1 MISTQVARGR
11 NFFAGYVGEDEATAA
26 ALEGGWYLNL
36 GDDGY
41 TLGGE
46 LYWQS
51 RDSAMLIKGGSNYSY
66 EQINQELSEFLAAAY
81 FGGERG
87 ACAVAVVG
95 LRLDSEH
102 EDQCCCTI
110 ELKTDLARSK
120 RAELCG
126 KQNFTARSC

>member
-1 MISTQVARGR
+1 
-11 NFFAGYVGEDEATAA
+11 
-26 ALEGGWYLNL
+26 
-36 GDDGY
+36 
-41 TLGGE
+41 
-46 LYWQS
+46 
-51 RDSAMLIKGGSNYSY
+51 MLIKGGSNYSY

-81 FGGERG
+81 FGGDGG

-120 RAELCG
+120 RAEIEATFVARARHAVACKGARPDRVRFAALPR
-126 KQNFTARSC
+126 NFKGAVLVKELKAAAWD